1 MLSLLLPFCLTV
13 ACLPGFTSLTG
24 VSAGLSL
31 LRGEAQA
38 YDAQVD
44 AQVALLED
52 GTLQD
57 VVVEPVTVRP
67 ELLLPTSVPVLSQD
81 PENAVN
87 QRVATFYGKESVR
100 ITGENS

>member
-1 MLSLLLPFCLTV
+1 MNDYTI
-13 ACLPGFTSLTG
+13 
-24 VSAGLSL
+24 
-31 LRGEAQA
+31 LR
-38 YDAQVD
+38 
-44 AQVALLED
+44 
-52 GTLQD
+52 QD
-57 VVVEPVTVRP
+57 ILARRLRVVEPVTVRP